1 MCIFAASGRPRPS
14 TRVSKRPLVNSLKAR
29 NALFS
34 DSLITHCTLEEKEIH
49 RTLKIPS
56 KVTNTGFFFT
66 KFLEDLVGPTLRQA
80 EFFVLSFEFFSY
92 SEFFW
97 AEDTK

>member
-1 MCIFAASGRPRPS
+1 MNTEQVLLIY
-14 TRVSKRPLVNSLKAR
+14 TRNFDYYNEWLISNCEQFILVLLVQA
-29 NALFS
+29 
-34 DSLITHCTLEEKEIH
+34 
-49 RTLKIPS
+49 
-56 KVTNTGFFFT
+56 FFFT
-66 KFLEDLVGPTLRQA
+66 KFLEDLVGPTLLQA

>member
-1 MCIFAASGRPRPS
+1 MHMFACI
-14 TRVSKRPLVNSLKAR
+14 
-29 NALFS
+29 
-34 DSLITHCTLEEKEIH
+34 
-49 RTLKIPS
+49 LKIMQS
-56 KVTNTGFFFT
+56 FQNVFNQFFNCSTKSLCYSGFFFT

>member
-1 MCIFAASGRPRPS
+1 MLGVLGYATSKTELMCAY
-14 TRVSKRPLVNSLKAR
+14 
-29 NALFS
+29 
-34 DSLITHCTLEEKEIH
+34 
-49 RTLKIPS
+49 IP
-56 KVTNTGFFFT
+56 GFFFT

-92 SEFFW
+92 SEFFR

>member
-1 MCIFAASGRPRPS
+1 MQ
-14 TRVSKRPLVNSLKAR
+14 
-29 NALFS
+29 
-34 DSLITHCTLEEKEIH
+34 
-49 RTLKIPS
+49 LKIFSSFYHAVKRSLS
-56 KVTNTGFFFT
+56 KVEVVQAFFFT

>member
-1 MCIFAASGRPRPS
+1 MDIGVLMP
-14 TRVSKRPLVNSLKAR
+14 
-29 NALFS
+29 
-34 DSLITHCTLEEKEIH
+34 
-49 RTLKIPS
+49 
-56 KVTNTGFFFT
+56 GFFFT
-66 KFLEDLVGPTLRQA
+66 KFLEELVGPTLRQA

>member
-1 MCIFAASGRPRPS
+1 MFGNVEINGLKVRTFLTNLNYLYLPFKLMTTDDVPKVES
-14 TRVSKRPLVNSLKAR
+14 TSFR
-29 NALFS
+29 FS
-34 DSLITHCTLEEKEIH
+34 FTLDNH
-49 RTLKIPS
+49 
-56 KVTNTGFFFT
+56 NQAFFFT